1 MLKRRSATAGFA
13 AVVLCGVT
21 VAWIGPV
28 VAQPAVSHAESQSLA
43 APVFRTGEVV
53 RLRSGGAL
61 MTVDNVDVDVLKPP
75 SFWLPVPASLSGLDF
90 EGALKQ
96 LHGLG
101 AGVRR
106 LRHSRGRRGGAMS
119 DQQQPHHLS

>member
-61 MTVDNVDVDVLKPP
+61 MTVDKVQGDQGICYWSSGCGRTLCGGSPIAVVSPP
-75 SFWLPVPASLSGLDF
+75 S
-90 EGALKQ
+90 
-96 LHGLG
+96 
-101 AGVRR
+101 RR
-106 LRHSRGRRGGAMS
+106 
-119 DQQQPHHLS
+119 

>member
-43 APVFRTGEVV
+43 APVFRTGEVG

-61 MTVDNVDVDVLKPP
+61 MTADKVEAERAICYWGAVSARSRCV
-75 SFWLPVPASLSGLDF
+75 SIQTGPVSPAF
-90 EGALKQ
+90 
-96 LHGLG
+96 
-101 AGVRR
+101 
-106 LRHSRGRRGGAMS
+106 LR
-119 DQQQPHHLS
+119 